1 MTAELKAVHAI
12 VYRRPGTFAGWPANY
27 GLWAWEDEIVCVF
40 ATGRLGKESKN
51 LHLEDQHHA
60 FTPAQARSLDG
71 GLTWRT
77 EPFRGHVP
85 GARSL
90 SADEHVTRDLEAG
103 PNVDPARDL
112 KTLRTPIDFSDSWQI
127 VMAARTGISG
137 RPMSWFYVS
146 DNRAR
151 SWNGPFRFEGL
162 QSQAEVLCARTDVIA
177 LARHDA
183 LFMLTA
189 PKSDGKEGRVFCART
204 RDGGLTFAS
213 QGSVWDGHTGY
224 AIMPASARLSD
235 GTIYTVVRR
244 STYNE
249 NSLEAYRST
258 DLGRNWSYVGTPV
271 SNTGFMGNPPA
282 LVAMPEGTLV
292 LLYGFRDAPFGLRGV
307 VSRDSGQTWSEP
319 LVLRDDGGDADLG
332 YPRAVARQDGKIV
345 VVYYFN
351 DRNGPERFIAASILD
366 AHI

>member
-1 MTAELKAVHAI
+1 MTARLKAVHAK

-40 ATGRLGKESKN
+40 ATGHLGEESKN
-51 LHLEDQHHA
+51 LHLEDQHRA

-71 GLTWRT
+71 GLTWRA
-77 EPFRGHVP
+77 EPFQGDVP

-112 KTLRTPIDFSDSWQI
+112 KTLRTPIDFSDGEQI

-137 RPMSWFYVS
+137 RSMSWFYVS
-146 DNRAR
+146 NDRAR

-162 QSQAEVLCARTDVIA
+162 QFQEEALCARTDVIA
-177 LARHDA
+177 LSRHDA

-189 PKSDGKEGRVFCART
+189 PRSDGKEGRIFCART
-204 RDGGLTFAS
+204 RDGGLNFAA
-213 QGSVWDGHTGY
+213 QGFVWDGQTGY
-224 AIMPASARLSD
+224 AIMPASVHLAD

-271 SNTGFMGNPPA
+271 PNTGFMGNPPA
-282 LVAMPEGTLV
+282 LVAMPDGTLV

-307 VSRDSGQTWSEP
+307 VSRDNGQTWSEP
-319 LVLRDDGGDADLG
+319 LVLRDDGEDADLG

>member
-1 MTAELKAVHAI
+1 MIVEAKAVHAI

-27 GLWAWEDEIVCVF
+27 GLWAWENEIVCVF
-40 ATGRLGKESKN
+40 ATGHLGERSEN

-71 GLTWRT
+71 GLTWQA
-77 EPFRGHVP
+77 EPFQGQVP
-85 GARSL
+85 GALSL
-90 SADEHVTRDLEAG
+90 SADEHLIRLLKAG

-112 KTLRTPIDFSDSWQI
+112 TTLRTPIDFSDGEQI

-137 RPMSWFYVS
+137 HSVSWFYVS

-151 SWNGPFRFEGL
+151 SWGGPFRFKGL
-162 QSQAEVLCARTDVIA
+162 EFQEDALCARTDVVA

-189 PKSDGKEGRVFCART
+189 PKSDGKEGRIFCART
-204 RDGGLTFAS
+204 RDGGLSFAS
-213 QGSVWDGHTGY
+213 QGFVWDEKTGY
-224 AIMPASARLSD
+224 AIMPASVRLAD
-235 GTIYTVVRR
+235 GAIFTVVRR
-244 STYNE
+244 KTCNE

-258 DLGRNWSYVGTPV
+258 DLGRNWLYVGTPV
-271 SNTGFMGNPPA
+271 ANTGSMGNPPA
-282 LVAMPEGTLV
+282 LIALRNGTLV
-292 LLYGFRDAPFGLRGV
+292 LLYGFRDAPFGLRGA

-319 LVLRDDGGDADLG
+319 FILRDDGGDADLG

-351 DRNGPERFIAASILD
+351 DRNGPERFIAASILE
-366 AHI
+366 AYI